1 MPTGD
6 IPLEAKSDLAK
17 WGVFDENMAWGGDIC
32 APSVS
37 KCEVKVGDYVMRVG
51 DHGDFWTSKFS
62 LKKQT
67 KTSVILVGET
77 KEFYL
82 EVKFTL
88 KNKELIRD
96 YKVTNK
102 IKFKLPF
109 TFADHLLLPVTNV
122 TLERNSGKMRVEWS
136 YQNKLG
142 QKGDMISWPVKRQK
156 PFADKLFM
164 KLKKDKKGNF
174 SIFCLCHCEPEFI
187 EGEAIPS
194 DLRLPRRYA
203 PRNDNIK
210 YDLIFVD
217 MYSGDKIASFID
229 SDEFLKSLKK
239 LVAEGSVVF
248 NRLNFSKHKSEN
260 YDFLNKLNLLFSGIR
275 TKKSYSNLIVYCTK

>member
-194 DLRLPRRYA
+194 DLRLPRRFA
-203 PRNDNIK
+203 PRNDINNN
-210 YDLIFVD
+210 YNLYFSSPELQYLGYWHTEGGWHNQTNMGLELTNTDRDSLAEAAEAGTVWW
-217 MYSGDKIASFID
+217 IAPQKSKKWHIL
-229 SDEFLKSLKK
+229 LK
-239 LVAEGSVVF
+239 V
-248 NRLNFSKHKSEN
+248 
-260 YDFLNKLNLLFSGIR
+260 YP
-275 TKKSYSNLIVYCTK
+275 SYSDL